1 MPILN
6 NSEGD
11 ICWNLDLIRDE
22 IIDINTTDTETQNSI
37 PFYFSL
43 NVRDKMYEFQE
54 NKTYFHAD
62 EINVITK
69 GLNNIIHIIKEEN
82 DESLTKERFEP
93 FYYICDR
100 SLFEFKVYDGGKDQ
114 VEIELWLNSKY
125 VTKFV
130 HDNGIT
136 FHVDIDELEEFS
148 NTLMK
153 QYQELLQ
160 RKEKVVN

>member
-11 ICWNLDLIRDE
+11 ICWNLDLIRNKN
-22 IIDINTTDTETQNSI
+22 IDINTTDTETQNSI

-43 NVRDKMYEFQE
+43 LVRDKKYEFQE
-54 NKTYFHAD
+54 NKSYFQTD
-62 EINVITK
+62 EINLITN
-69 GLNNIIHIIKEEN
+69 GLNNIIHIMKEET
-82 DESLTKERFEP
+82 DKSFSEERFEP
-93 FYYICDR
+93 FYYICEK

-130 HDNGIT
+130 QDNGIT
-136 FHVDIDELEEFS
+136 FRANINDLERFT
-148 NTLMK
+148 NALTN
-153 QYQELLQ
+153 QHQELLLM
-160 RKEKVVN
+160 KEKVAN